1 MNKSSKN
8 AKDAVSIEYGEDKQ
22 QYRTIFWKREV
33 SEGCV
38 TTWYGPRFIET
49 IEQDQR
55 LSVLEKAEAEQT
67 ALGASRL
74 YKWEKPETRMKR
86 GMLLGWGVS
95 GDAWKLQH
103 GEAARRKLQGKW
115 NDSTKLLWY
124 SVDHLLMHLD
134 EFYDFE
140 VDCSDGKRVCD
151 VLVQAIKS
159 GDVERLDLLAKVIE
173 SVHAASNRMELRRR
187 IAGAVKTAAKEFNR
201 VPTTEEIRQEF
212 NNSRNP
218 EELVEYPEKDFR
230 KVLQAAGFGWIIP
243 SRKTRKAPKA

>member
-1 MNKSSKN
+1 MSSNGKKIRN
-8 AKDAVSIEYGEDKQ
+8 SAKVEFGETKE
-22 QYRTIFWKREV
+22 QYRSIFWKRES

-38 TTWYGPRFIET
+38 TTWYGPRFIEQ
-49 IEQDQR
+49 IVKDKS
-55 LSVLEKAEAEQT
+55 LSLLEKAEAEQT

-86 GMLLGWGVS
+86 GKLLGWGVW

-115 NDSTKLLWY
+115 NDSTKLLWN

-159 GDVERLDLLAKVIE
+159 GDLEQLGLLSKVIE

-187 IAGAVKTAAKEFNR
+187 VAVAVKMAAKRLNR

-212 NNSRNP
+212 NNSRDAK
-218 EELVEYPEKDFR
+218 ELIEYPEKDFR
-230 KVLQAAGFGWIIP
+230 EALKEAGFGWIIP
-243 SRKTRKAPKA
+243 SRKPRKVPKP